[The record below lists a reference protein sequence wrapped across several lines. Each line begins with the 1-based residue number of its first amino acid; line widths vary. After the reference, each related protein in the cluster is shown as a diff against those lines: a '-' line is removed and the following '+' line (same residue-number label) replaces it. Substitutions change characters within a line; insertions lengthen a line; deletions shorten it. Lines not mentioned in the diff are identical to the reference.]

1 MKIFYKTILETHTHE
16 IPKIKWSRFIGNI
29 FHVKNKEEAESI
41 IKDFKEQNKDATHNC
56 YAYTCGTNINY
67 DLFGNLEI
75 TPDYFRQNDDG
86 EPANTAGKPILAQI
100 QWHNLHNIL
109 LIVTRYF
116 WWTLLWVG
124 GLIQAYSECAKQTI
138 LNAKIENLEITK
150 KMKIVCDYN
159 ELWTVINFLKKHDAK
174 ILNQE
179 NGEKTTIEFEINKG
193 KKIDFSALNVKE
205 MG

>member
-1 MKIFYKTILETHTHE
+1 
-16 IPKIKWSRFIGNI
+16 
-29 FHVKNKEEAESI
+29 
-41 IKDFKEQNKDATHNC
+41 
-56 YAYTCGTNINY
+56 
-67 DLFGNLEI
+67 
-75 TPDYFRQNDDG
+75 
-86 EPANTAGKPILAQI
+86 
-100 QWHNLHNIL
+100 

-159 ELWTVINFLKKHDAK
+159 ELWTIINFLKKHDAK

-179 NGEKTTIEFEINKG
+179 NGEKITIEFEINKG
-193 KKIDFSALNVKE
+193 KKIDFSALDVKE